1 MGLPAR
7 PQPAF
12 RTRSCYWSLLKQ
24 GVVKIDVVG
33 ALRGIPRISGMGAS
47 FRDDMGNFLLFTHL
61 AKTSCHEEPIQGSG
75 DGSHTSADPVVYYHR
90 SHAVMRSDCDSVPDI
105 PDAVPVHR
113 DSVSEFEC

>member
-24 GVVKIDVVG
+24 GVVKINVVG
-33 ALRGIPRISGMGAS
+33 ALRGIPRISGMGAR
-47 FRDDMGNFLLFTHL
+47 FRDDMGNFLLFTYL

-75 DGSHTSADPVVYYHR
+75 NGSHTSADPVVYYHKR
-90 SHAVMRSDCDSVPDI
+90 EVIVIPFRISQMQCLFIGIQFQSSSVD
-105 PDAVPVHR
+105 V
-113 DSVSEFEC
+113 